1 MPTRMMTGLMTLA
14 LGATIA
20 TSAAADVSAMTRGY
34 IYFNKPG
41 ADGAAHTAAV
51 SACVEES
58 AAARSF
64 VSRTASDPNTSPP
77 PAGVVSALFWG
88 SRFNSG
94 HLGTAMSAIE
104 NCMVVRGWRVI
115 RLSDREGRA
124 MAGMRQADLMAALEP
139 WIGAE
144 APHGAVARIWS
155 NEAADSAGRRF
166 AELPPVSEDGMLSLK
181 AVTGRDA
188 GQFTDRVQVHPGPL
202 PAFSYVRAVS
212 AADARIPV
220 SGQGIILAS
229 VRGLSVRNGFGILL
243 RNEDTQHPLTIG
255 LDRSLPAFTP
265 DQVYAFRVP
274 AGRWRVAGMISN
286 SNQYLDFCW
295 GAPAF
300 QVESGRLVWAG
311 AFDLN
316 AANLKP
322 DLDLTAP
329 RRWLA
334 GSPDGV
340 DLVPAVFVNG
350 STAACDGST
359 LYSLTF
365 P

>member
-1 MPTRMMTGLMTLA
+1 MRTCVQTGLMALA
-14 LGATIA
+14 AAATIA
-20 TSAAADVSAMTRGY
+20 APAAADVSAMTRGY
-34 IYFNKPG
+34 TYFNKPG
-41 ADGAAHTAAV
+41 ADGTAHYSDV
-51 SACVEES
+51 SACVDES

-64 VSRTASDPNTSPP
+64 ISRTASDPNVTPP
-77 PAGVVSALFWG
+77 PAGVVSSLYWG
-88 SRFNSG
+88 ARFNSG

-104 NCMVVRGWRVI
+104 NCMVIRGWRVI
-115 RLSDREGRA
+115 RLPDREGRA
-124 MAGMRQADLMAALEP
+124 LAGMRQAELLAALDP

-144 APHGAVARIWS
+144 APHGAVVRIWS

-202 PAFSYVRAVS
+202 PAFSYVRTVS
-212 AADARIPV
+212 AAEARIPV
-220 SGQGIILAS
+220 SGQGVILAS

-243 RNEDTQHPLTIG
+243 RNEDTQHPLTVG
-255 LDRSLPAFTP
+255 LDRSLPAFSP

-274 AGRWRVAGMISN
+274 AGRWRVAGMVSN

-300 QVESGRLVWAG
+300 EVEAGRMVWAG

-316 AANLKP
+316 AGNLKP

-329 RRWLA
+329 RSWFA
-334 GSPDGV
+334 GSPGDV
-340 DLVPAVFVNG
+340 DLVPAAFVNG
-350 STAACDGST
+350 VTARCDGST

-365 P
+365 D